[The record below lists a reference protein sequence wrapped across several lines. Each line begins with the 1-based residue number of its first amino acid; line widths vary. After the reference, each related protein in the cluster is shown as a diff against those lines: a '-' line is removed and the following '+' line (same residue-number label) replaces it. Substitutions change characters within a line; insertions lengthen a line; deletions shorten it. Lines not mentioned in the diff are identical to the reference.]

1 MRTKSKEK
9 SKELPKKKG
18 RKSVPNTE
26 KKTEDKPKKTKK
38 IKRVNTSIQ
47 NTDLTF
53 KYKGNGRWAIFQL
66 KDDCDISEN
75 YESIEQELKNIFGE
89 EIEYFIPVYREKID
103 SSSVGLTLFDGY
115 IFIRFLDTQECV
127 CNPGEYRYLE
137 GPLMKGGKISYAS
150 DKEINILRSN
160 LYKKLQK
167 RFPRRGQMIVP
178 KSGTFKNLEGKVVGV
193 DRKNRVVR
201 AIFKQSSR
209 EVGADINVINL
220 DFDES

>member
-1 MRTKSKEK
+1 MRTKSKETNNT
-9 SKELPKKKG
+9 LPKKK
-18 RKSVPNTE
+18 S
-26 KKTEDKPKKTKK
+26 KKTVSNTDKKVESKPKNAKK

-53 KYKGNGRWAIFQL
+53 KYKGDGRWAIFQL
-66 KDDCDISEN
+66 KEECDIAEN
-75 YESIEQELKNIFGE
+75 YEAIEQELKSTFGE

-103 SSSVGLTLFDGY
+103 RSSVGLTLFDGY
-115 IFIRFLDTQECV
+115 IFIRFNSSQECV

-137 GPLMKGGKISYAS
+137 GPLMKGGKISYAR

-167 RFPRRGQMIVP
+167 RFPRRGQTIIP
-178 KSGTFKNLEGKVVGV
+178 KSGTFKNLEGKVVGI

-201 AIFKQSSR
+201 VLFKQSSR
-209 EVGADINVINL
+209 EVCADINVINL
-220 DFDES
+220 DFEEN